1 MRPSLLASAALAA
14 ALLAAAGSPVR
25 SDEPG
30 GAATAPPVLASAAAP
45 VRQALVVEPGAID
58 TAPRTDALRRD
69 AGAYRDLLSLLGFAV
84 TTLSPAT
91 RPELDA
97 GLRGFARGVAPGA
110 DVAIFVLGDLRP
122 LADGLALLPPG
133 SAPERVEAESL
144 RLGDAL
150 RRAVERGPR
159 ALALV
164 VDGCTGTAEACASA
178 LNGLPRGVG
187 AILRRQEAG
196 ASSTLGPALL
206 PAMPVEGR
214 TLPQL
219 RDALDLASSPSLSD
233 AFAFLPTGFLA
244 GLPLSCNAIDPTLP
258 AEALRGRP
266 TLEPVV
272 ASCREAAARYSFSP
286 FFGLRLA
293 AARDQEAARRA
304 LASCAEAP
312 SYLADFPSGRYRAAV
327 EAAKRACEAP
337 LPATP
342 PAPVTPPAPT
352 PTPLQLQAA
361 EAVAAYFHR
370 HDYGQGDSFSALAR
384 LYGSEVDVRGAAVP
398 AAEHMRRLGAWYGG
412 YDSVRFKV
420 VPGSLDFTGCAREAD
435 CRVRGRYHV
444 SALPAG
450 ASAFATRDAEFSLR
464 LNLSAGRVL
473 AECGIAE
480 AANAAACD

>member
-14 ALLAAAGSPVR
+14 ALLAAAGSSVKAN
-25 SDEPG
+25 EPG
-30 GAATAPPVLASAAAP
+30 GAATAPPVLASAAVP
-45 VRQALVVEPGAID
+45 LRQALVVEPDTAD

-69 AGAYRDLLSLLGFAV
+69 AAAYRDLLRLLGFAV

-110 DVAIFVLGDLRP
+110 DVAIFLLGDLRP

-133 SAPERVEAESL
+133 SAPERAEGEGL

-164 VDGCTGTAEACASA
+164 VDGCAGTDEACASA
-178 LNGLPRGVG
+178 LKGLPRGVG
-187 AILRRQEAG
+187 AVLRHQDVGAAG
-196 ASSTLGPALL
+196 TLGPALL

-219 RDALDLASSPSLSD
+219 RDALGLAGSPDLSD
-233 AFAFLPTGFLA
+233 AFAFLPAGFLA
-244 GLPLSCNAIDPTLP
+244 GLPLSCNTVDPTLP

-266 TLEPVV
+266 TLEPLV

-304 LASCAEAP
+304 LASCAEVP
-312 SYLADFPSGRYRAAV
+312 SYLANFPSGHYRAAV
-327 EAAKRACEAP
+327 EAAKRGCEAP
-337 LPATP
+337 PPAAP
-342 PAPVTPPAPT
+342 PAPVAPPAPI

-361 EAVAAYFHR
+361 ETIAVYFHR
-370 HDYGQGDSFSALAR
+370 HEYGQGDSFAGLAR
-384 LYGSEVDVRGAAVP
+384 LYGPEVEVRGAAVP
-398 AAEHMRRLGAWYGG
+398 AAEHMRRVGAWYGG

-420 VPGSLDFTGCAREAD
+420 VPGSLDLTGCAREAD
-435 CRVRGRYHV
+435 CRVRGRYRV
-444 SALPAG
+444 TALPAG
-450 ASAFATRDAEFSLR
+450 ASAFVTRDADFSLR
-464 LNLSAGRVL
+464 LDLAAVRVL
-473 AECGIAE
+473 AECGVAE
-480 AANAAACD
+480 PASAAACD